1 MKRFISLS
9 ALALLGGVPFST
21 QAADAPL
28 QLAAMS
34 APGAAECE
42 RVNSLTFVQRRVVA
56 KAAEGIRP
64 LVQYIHRTRASHQLD
79 VVETV
84 AWLDERRELQR
95 ACGGRTAQLEQL
107 APGDE

>member
-9 ALALLGGVPFST
+9 ALALLGGAPFST
-21 QAADAPL
+21 QAADAL
-28 QLAAMS
+28 QLAATS

-56 KAAEGIRP
+56 KAAEGVRP
-64 LVQYIHRTRASHQLD
+64 LVQYIHRTRAIHQLD

-95 ACGGRTAQLEQL
+95 ACGGRTTQLGQL